1 MDEAEKDNFIT
12 LPGNGSR
19 SGLLPQKTICPSPED
34 LRASQVALVV
44 KNAPTNAGDVRDA
57 GSIPRSGKSSGG
69 GPGKPL
75 QYSCLENPMNR
86 GAW

>member
-12 LPGNGSR
+12 LPGKGSR

-57 GSIPRSGKSSGG
+57 GSIPGLGIF
-69 GPGKPL
+69 PGERHGNPV
-75 QYSCLENPMNR
+75 QCSCLENPVDK
-86 GAW
+86 GA